1 MFQMHAS
8 SHSHEGG
15 SYEGG
20 SHLWDLPSCECEDAC
35 IRNTLFFVSLVG
47 DKVLC
52 QVFVLVQQI
61 V

>member
-1 MFQMHAS
+1 MHAS
-8 SHSHEGG
+8 SHSHEGR
-15 SYEGG
+15 SHESG

-35 IRNTLFFVSLVG
+35 IRNTLLFSVSLVG
-47 DKVLC
+47 DMVLC